1 MADLFELDVFQAYA
15 TYATVVVLKMML
27 MGPLTAYFRMTRGV
41 GGCDGDGSSNGHTT
55 CRTQTAHD
63 AFSNEE
69 DVRGKSEEQK
79 KKLLRSHPDV
89 ERVRRCHQNDLENI
103 IPFVVVGLLYSLTAP
118 DVSTALILFRVFAAS
133 RFCHTL
139 AYVLPLPQPSRA
151 LAWMT
156 GMVVTFC
163 MAYRRDFREVH
174 AMDEFSQTTMEGKVM
189 NAFATYAVLVVVKMM
204 LMAPLTSYFRMTKK
218 VFANK
223 EDTKLVYPVE
233 NLQFVR
239 VDPDVERV
247 RRCHQNDLENIIPFV
262 IIGLLYSL
270 TAPDIST
277 ALIYFRV
284 FAASRICH
292 TLAYILPLPQP
303 SRALAWMTGM
313 VVTFCMAFRVLTVA
327 LHLLFD
333 LSINAQRSTQAPP
346 RLTGG

>member
-15 TYATVVVLKMML
+15 TYATVVILKMML
-27 MGPLTAYFRMTRGV
+27 MGPLTAYFRMTRG
-41 GGCDGDGSSNGHTT
+41 
-55 CRTQTAHD
+55 

-79 KKLLRSHPDV
+79 KKLLRSH
-89 ERVRRCHQNDLENI
+89 
-103 IPFVVVGLLYSLTAP
+103 
-118 DVSTALILFRVFAAS
+118 
-133 RFCHTL
+133 
-139 AYVLPLPQPSRA
+139 
-151 LAWMT
+151 
-156 GMVVTFC
+156 
-163 MAYRRDFREVH
+163 
-174 AMDEFSQTTMEGKVM
+174 
-189 NAFATYAVLVVVKMM
+189 
-204 LMAPLTSYFRMTKK
+204 
-218 VFANK
+218 
-223 EDTKLVYPVE
+223 
-233 NLQFVR
+233 
-239 VDPDVERV
+239 PDVERV

-327 LHLLFD
+327 LHL
-333 LSINAQRSTQAPP
+333 
-346 RLTGG
+346 